1 MRVKIKH
8 ANGQVSTVEDA
19 DLMIVEDN
27 KGDPVS
33 VAVEYGPVG
42 AFLVACAT
50 VDDNVRFNELLR
62 NLGIDRTVIAVPLDL
77 KKPSDLPYLAGGPPG
92 R

>member
-1 MRVKIKH
+1 MRVKVKH
-8 ANGQVSTVEDA
+8 ADGRVSVIEDA
-19 DLMIVEDN
+19 DLMIVEDS

-33 VAVEYGPVG
+33 VAVEYGPTG

-50 VDDNVRFNELLR
+50 VDDNVRFNEILR
-62 NLGIDRTVIAVPLDL
+62 NLGIDRTVIAVPLDV
-77 KKPSDLPYLAGGPPG
+77 KRPSQLPFLVGGPSK